1 MESIE
6 QIINTIISFAL
17 LDPRIDA
24 VIITGPAARQNQA
37 ERFSD
42 INTELIGSNPDEL
55 FHDNRWLNRFGVPL
69 IIRKELSHESG
80 GVRWPCCQVLYE
92 KGRKAGFMLAGR
104 ERITRMAEHGLDNI
118 YQRGYAVLLDKTG
131 MTAGLPEYADP
142 ASLLTP
148 PDQQTFLENWQN
160 FWLEASQVPLYY
172 LRNETWTARLR
183 DVAMKQWL
191 ITLLEWHVL
200 LRSDGT
206 QDIWYAGRHLS
217 TWLPPALYGRFMA
230 TLDNRDR
237 VRAARA
243 YMAMLTL
250 YRDVAIRVIDAQKFD
265 IDITLADKII
275 ALVTDRLNTADL
287 LTQENKS

>member
-55 FHDNRWLNRFGVPL
+55 FHDSRWLNRFGVPL

-104 ERITRMAEHGLDNI
+104 ERITQMAEHGLDNI

-131 MTAGLPEYADP
+131 VTAGLPEYADP

-148 PDQQTFLENWQN
+148 PDQQAFLENWQN
-160 FWLEASQVPLYY
+160 FWLEASQVPVYY

-206 QDIWYAGRHLS
+206 QDVWYAGRHLS

-250 YRDVAIRVIDAQKFD
+250 YRDVAARVIDAQKFD

>member
-6 QIINTIISFAL
+6 QIINNIISFAL

-24 VIITGPAARQNQA
+24 VIITGSVARQNQA
-37 ERFSD
+37 DRFSD
-42 INTELIGSNPDEL
+42 INAELIGSSHDEL
-55 FHDNRWLNRFGVPL
+55 FQDSRWLSRFGVPL
-69 IIRKELSHESG
+69 IIRKEASREDDSLC
-80 GVRWPCCQVLYE
+80 WPSCQVLYE
-92 KGRKAGFMLAGR
+92 KGRKVDFVLAGR
-104 ERITRMAEHGLDNI
+104 KRITQMAAHGLDSI

-131 MTAGLPEYADP
+131 LTAGLPEYADP
-142 ASLLTP
+142 AAVLTP

-160 FWLEASQVPLYY
+160 FWLEASQVPVYY
-172 LRNETWTARLR
+172 LRNELWTARLR

-206 QDIWYAGRHLS
+206 QDVWYAGRHLS
-217 TWLPPALYGRFMA
+217 TWLPPGLYGRFMA
-230 TLDNRDR
+230 TLHNRDR

-243 YMAMLTL
+243 HMAMLTL
-250 YRDVAIRVIDAQKFD
+250 YRDVALRVIETQKFD

-275 ALVTDRLNTADL
+275 ALVTDRLNADDL
-287 LTQENKS
+287 LAPENE

>member
-55 FHDNRWLNRFGVPL
+55 FHDSRWLNRFGVPL

-131 MTAGLPEYADP
+131 VTAGLPEYADP

-148 PDQQTFLENWQN
+148 PDQQAFLENWQN
-160 FWLEASQVPLYY
+160 FWLEASQVPVYY

-200 LRSDGT
+200 LRSDST
-206 QDIWYAGRHLS
+206 QDVWYAGRHLS

>member
-55 FHDNRWLNRFGVPL
+55 FHDSRWLNRFGVPL

-131 MTAGLPEYADP
+131 VTAGLPEYADP

-160 FWLEASQVPLYY
+160 FWLEASQVPVYY

-200 LRSDGT
+200 LRSDST
-206 QDIWYAGRHLS
+206 QDVWYAGRHLS

>member
-24 VIITGPAARQNQA
+24 VIITGSVARQNLA
-37 ERFSD
+37 DRFSD
-42 INTELIGSNPDEL
+42 INAELIGSSYEEL
-55 FHDNRWLNRFGVPL
+55 FQDSRWLNRFGVPL
-69 IIRKELSHESG
+69 IIRKETSHENDG
-80 GVRWPCCQVLYE
+80 IRWPCCQVLYE
-92 KGRKAGFMLAGR
+92 KGRKVDFVLAGR
-104 ERITRMAEHGLDNI
+104 ARITQMAAHGLDNI

-131 MTAGLPEYADP
+131 ITAGLPESADP
-142 ASLLTP
+142 AAVLTP
-148 PDQQTFLENWQN
+148 PDQQTFLKNWQN
-160 FWLEASQVPLYY
+160 FWLEASQIPVYY
-172 LRNETWTARLR
+172 LRNEIWTARLQ

-206 QDIWYAGRHLS
+206 QDVWYAGRHLS
-217 TWLPPALYGRFMA
+217 TWLPPRLYGRFIA

-237 VRAARA
+237 VSAARA
-243 YMAMLTL
+243 HMAMLRL
-250 YRDVAIRVIDAQKFD
+250 YRDVALRVIDAQKFD

-275 ALVTDRLNTADL
+275 ALVTDRLNADDL
-287 LTQENKS
+287 AAPENE